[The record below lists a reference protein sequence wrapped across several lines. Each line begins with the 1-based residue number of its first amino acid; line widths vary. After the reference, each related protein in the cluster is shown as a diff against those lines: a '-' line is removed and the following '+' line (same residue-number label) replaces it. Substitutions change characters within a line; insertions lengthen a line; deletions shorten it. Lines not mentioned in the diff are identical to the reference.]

1 MINVVNSLFLFST
14 DNLILPGLIFVFFL
28 VLAYFVDYYSRKTIF
43 RFKTKDNI
51 PLRIPIL
58 LFVISLGV
66 NLIIYLYA
74 DLFSTQITYIESTFQ
89 IFTIVISA
97 ILLNRIAKSSLADS
111 SVKRKMDVFSLRIL
125 QKISTLSI
133 GFISFWV
140 IIGLLGYDVEN
151 NLLIIILVLS
161 TIIITFAIAKDTLGN
176 LLSGLIIFIWKP
188 FKQGDFLSINKEQ
201 ISGILS
207 NVGLMFSKLVDQN
220 QNVIVV
226 PNNLLLFNQISI
238 SQGKNYLI
246 TLYYRTSSF
255 HNVDKIRKSL
265 IQSATITNYVESKPR
280 PIVLL
285 HDLHGSE
292 ITLELTCFT
301 TKYNQIDKIK
311 SNIRTNFLKELKTLG
326 KTRSTR
332 KNDYF
337 DPEEILY

>member
-1 MINVVNSLFLFST
+1 MIHVVNSLFLFFP
-14 DNLILPGLIFVFFL
+14 DDLILPGLIFIFFL
-28 VLAYFVDYYSRKTIF
+28 ALAYFVDYYSRKTIF
-43 RFKTKDNI
+43 RFKTKDNS

-58 LFVISLGV
+58 LFVISLGI
-66 NLIIYLYA
+66 NLIIYLNVN
-74 DLFSTQITYIESTFQ
+74 LFSTQITYIKSTFQ
-89 IFTIVISA
+89 IFTVVISA

-151 NLLIIILVLS
+151 NLLLIILVLS

-188 FKQGDFLSINKEQ
+188 FKQGDFLSIHEEQ

-207 NVGLMFSKLVDQN
+207 NVGLIFSKLVDQN

-226 PNNLLLFNQISI
+226 PNNLLLSNQISI
-238 SQGKNYLI
+238 SQGKRFLI

-255 HNVDKIRKSL
+255 NNVDKIRKLL
-265 IQSATITNYVESKPR
+265 IQSATITNYIESKPR
-280 PIVLL
+280 PIVLI

-326 KTRSTR
+326 KSRTTR

>member
-1 MINVVNSLFLFST
+1 MISVVNSLFLFST
-14 DNLILPGLIFVFFL
+14 DNLFLPGLIFIIFL

-58 LFVISLGV
+58 LFVISLGI

-74 DLFSTQITYIESTFQ
+74 NLFSTQITYIKSTFQ
-89 IFTIVISA
+89 IFTIVITA

-111 SVKRKMDVFSLRIL
+111 SVKRNMDVFSLRIL

-207 NVGLMFSKLVDQN
+207 NVGLMFSKLIDQN
-220 QNVIVV
+220 QNVIVI
-226 PNNLLLFNQISI
+226 PNNLLLSNQISI

>member
-1 MINVVNSLFLFST
+1 M
-14 DNLILPGLIFVFFL
+14 
-28 VLAYFVDYYSRKTIF
+28 
-43 RFKTKDNI
+43 
-51 PLRIPIL
+51 
-58 LFVISLGV
+58 
-66 NLIIYLYA
+66 
-74 DLFSTQITYIESTFQ
+74 
-89 IFTIVISA
+89 
-97 ILLNRIAKSSLADS
+97 
-111 SVKRKMDVFSLRIL
+111 RIL

-151 NLLIIILVLS
+151 NLLIILLVLS

-188 FKQGDFLSINKEQ
+188 FKQGDFLLINKEE

-207 NVGLMFSKLVDQN
+207 NVGLMFSKLIDQN
-220 QNVIVV
+220 QNVIVI
-226 PNNLLLFNQISI
+226 PNNLLLSNQISI

-265 IQSATITNYVESKPR
+265 IHSATITNYIESKPR

-311 SNIRTNFLKELKTLG
+311 SNIRTNFLKELKH
-326 KTRSTR
+326 
-332 KNDYF
+332 
-337 DPEEILY
+337 

>member
-1 MINVVNSLFLFST
+1 
-14 DNLILPGLIFVFFL
+14 
-28 VLAYFVDYYSRKTIF
+28 
-43 RFKTKDNI
+43 
-51 PLRIPIL
+51 
-58 LFVISLGV
+58 
-66 NLIIYLYA
+66 
-74 DLFSTQITYIESTFQ
+74 
-89 IFTIVISA
+89 
-97 ILLNRIAKSSLADS
+97 
-111 SVKRKMDVFSLRIL
+111 MDVFSLRIL

-133 GFISFWV
+133 GFVSFWV

-151 NLLIIILVLS
+151 NLLIILLVLS

-188 FKQGDFLSINKEQ
+188 FKQGDFLSINKEE

-207 NVGLMFSKLVDQN
+207 NVGLMFSKLIDQN
-220 QNVIVV
+220 QNVIVI
-226 PNNLLLFNQISI
+226 PNNLLLSNQISI